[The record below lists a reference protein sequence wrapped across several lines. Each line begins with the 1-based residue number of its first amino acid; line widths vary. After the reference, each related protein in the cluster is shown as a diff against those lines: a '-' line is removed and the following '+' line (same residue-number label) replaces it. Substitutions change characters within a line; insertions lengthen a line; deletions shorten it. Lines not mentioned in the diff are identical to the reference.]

1 MKENPYQSGVSDYG
15 CTGRKRE
22 SDPGAGP
29 SMRHRGRE
37 GGVRSRKAP
46 GKSAQ
51 GAEKKKLLS
60 VSSRCGQNSAKRNSE
75 KGTVNHIPR
84 SLFEIGA
91 EKSRPAV
98 WMVLAVKCKKTAED
112 ENIFVGGSDENDSES
127 DLLAREKRGGL
138 EQRGQR
144 RSDLGRE
151 NVTFENGRIIGIQLF
166 YCKGLKPIN
175 CEVADCDLDFERS
188 EIRGAITTPGVPH
201 EESSVR
207 AGSPFRTREWA
218 ACPLPQILSFT
229 AGRFFPV
236 ALGSSRDPKEKGIC
250 RWSSC
255 SIKFRYQSYAFAEF
269 V

>member
-1 MKENPYQSGVSDYG
+1 
-15 CTGRKRE
+15 
-22 SDPGAGP
+22 
-29 SMRHRGRE
+29 
-37 GGVRSRKAP
+37 
-46 GKSAQ
+46 
-51 GAEKKKLLS
+51 
-60 VSSRCGQNSAKRNSE
+60 
-75 KGTVNHIPR
+75 
-84 SLFEIGA
+84 
-91 EKSRPAV
+91 
-98 WMVLAVKCKKTAED
+98 MVLAVKCKKTAED

-175 CEVADCDLDFERS
+175 CEMADCDLDFERS
-188 EIRGAITTPGVPH
+188 EIRGAITTPAFRMKNPLSGWIPVPDTGV
-201 EESSVR
+201 
-207 AGSPFRTREWA
+207 GSMSAPADIIIHSRE
-218 ACPLPQILSFT
+218 I
-229 AGRFFPV
+229 FPV

-250 RWSSC
+250 RWNSC